1 MTALV
6 ERLSTLAGEAGCW
19 SIAPD
24 EVAALLG
31 VDQVGFWRAVHE
43 VRDRISF
50 SDAID
55 GWSQDTVGELVT
67 VVERI
72 AGSGFEQAM
81 TESGLF
87 LPCTLGIELI
97 EELLFRARRL
107 AAAHEV
113 RTEELGGMLR
123 HTGSVRAAVAIYL
136 DAYVDIEAL
145 IDGCAESFRTL
156 RGLPA
161 LGRATA
167 ARYLRAMIARHALD
181 RRSLVAGL
189 EERLRLAAALLGF
202 VDPEDRSRAGEAP
215 DPGGRRV
222 ASRQAWAR
230 RALGVEGTS
239 YTAETLRSRYR
250 RLMMRY
256 HPDANPSGLERCKDV
271 NAAYA
276 LLMEAAGP
284 GAAPAS

>member
-1 MTALV
+1 
-6 ERLSTLAGEAGCW
+6 
-19 SIAPD
+19 
-24 EVAALLG
+24 
-31 VDQVGFWRAVHE
+31 
-43 VRDRISF
+43 
-50 SDAID
+50 
-55 GWSQDTVGELVT
+55 
-67 VVERI
+67 
-72 AGSGFEQAM
+72 
-81 TESGLF
+81 
-87 LPCTLGIELI
+87 
-97 EELLFRARRL
+97 
-107 AAAHEV
+107 
-113 RTEELGGMLR
+113 
-123 HTGSVRAAVAIYL
+123 
-136 DAYVDIEAL
+136 
-145 IDGCAESFRTL
+145 
-156 RGLPA
+156 
-161 LGRATA
+161 
-167 ARYLRAMIARHALD
+167 MIARHALD